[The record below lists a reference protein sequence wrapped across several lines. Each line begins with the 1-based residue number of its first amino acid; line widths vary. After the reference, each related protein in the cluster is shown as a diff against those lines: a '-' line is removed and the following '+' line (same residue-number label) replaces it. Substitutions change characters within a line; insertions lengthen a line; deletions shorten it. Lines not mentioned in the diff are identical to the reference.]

1 MTTNT
6 YTIKEYT
13 RNEEDIIEYT
23 GRECQFIYDT
33 DYAISLDQAANDVA
47 RVKWANIQQIE
58 YAISQ

>member
-13 RNEEDIIEYT
+13 RNEEGIIEYT

-33 DYAISLDQAANDVA
+33 DYAITLDQAATDVA
-47 RVKWANIQQIE
+47 NVKWADVKQIE
-58 YAISQ
+58 YTIS